1 MEIGFLT
8 LITYWAN
15 GLLGLGRDRI
25 DQYTKSSCRNRP
37 RMDVV
42 SEGLELAPFDSR
54 RDACHKTSFCTN
66 GILCSPRHFL
76 SASVGLSVFLLFVW
90 CVIQKFPSKFLSV
103 SFVPSLLLLS

>member
-15 GLLGLGRDRI
+15 LLLGLGRDRI

-42 SEGLELAPFDSR
+42 SEGLELAPFYSR
-54 RDACHKTSFCTN
+54 GDATRQASVPMVFSALRGISLVLQLVFLSFCSSY
-66 GILCSPRHFL
+66 G
-76 SASVGLSVFLLFVW
+76 V
-90 CVIQKFPSKFLSV
+90 
-103 SFVPSLLLLS
+103 